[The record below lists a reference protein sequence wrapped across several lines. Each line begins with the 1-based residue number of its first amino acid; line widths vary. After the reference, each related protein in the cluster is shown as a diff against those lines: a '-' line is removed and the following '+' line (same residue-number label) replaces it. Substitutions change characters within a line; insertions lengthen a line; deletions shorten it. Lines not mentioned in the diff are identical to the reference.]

1 MGKIIS
7 IVDYR
12 VEYRYIIDYYE
23 PGLINF
29 AWDNRRLVYSQEL
42 LELILGQA
50 DPAYDSENTAGFLI
64 SGGVVLLKKLEIG
77 LGYENYKR
85 VTGAGT
91 RQRIDEGQIYVNV
104 MRGLV
109 PKVFGNITYNRS
121 EDFDNVFE
129 DPFNENTL
137 LEANVFYELSP
148 NFALSLN
155 VKRTYQF
162 NDETGN
168 NEPIESYGISTTF
181 MF

>member
-12 VEYRYIIDYYE
+12 VEYRYILDYYE
-23 PGLINF
+23 PGLVNF
-29 AWDNRRLVYSQEL
+29 AWENRRLGYSQEL
-42 LELILGQA
+42 LNLILAQD
-50 DPAYDSENTAGFLI
+50 DPAYDSRNTAGFLI

-85 VTGAGT
+85 VTDGGT
-91 RQRIDEGQIYVNV
+91 EQVDEGQIYVNV

-109 PKVFGNITYNRS
+109 PKVFGNISYNRS
-121 EDFDNVFE
+121 EDFENVLR
-129 DPFNENTL
+129 DPLNENTL

-155 VKRTYQF
+155 VKRTSRF
-162 NDETGN
+162 DDKTGK
-168 NEPIESYGISTTF
+168 NEPIESYGISTVF